1 MNNLISTEH
10 KKKTMIYNLGNPGPG
25 LDQAHKCG
33 RVKPFKGFYFKL
45 QLSGHIKKKML
56 L

>member
-1 MNNLISTEH
+1 
-10 KKKTMIYNLGNPGPG
+10 MIYNLGNPGPG

-45 QLSGHIKKKML
+45 QLSGHINKKML